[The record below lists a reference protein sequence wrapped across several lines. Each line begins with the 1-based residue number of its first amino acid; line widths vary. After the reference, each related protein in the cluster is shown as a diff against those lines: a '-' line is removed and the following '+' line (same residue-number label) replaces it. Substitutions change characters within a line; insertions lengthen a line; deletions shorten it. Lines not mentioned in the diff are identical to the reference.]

1 MNKSKQNQAEST
13 RFILKHFDTQ
23 LIVFE
28 YIDAGIK
35 GQSIKIISE
44 NKAEK
49 YNYPIGLE
57 VSGAGIM
64 SWLKCRIIPKNRE
77 YVDSLLSKMGLSH
90 SDTIGVI
97 KLCKGLSLIDCYWVV
112 EENFDGKFDD
122 YNLFD
127 NKFETTLSLIAYTG
141 YGSIKAKDFTSSP
154 EFTTN
159 GMLKKAWRY
168 KDNKITLFKGGTSG
182 AANTGNEP
190 YSEFYAAQIAQAMGI
205 NHINYGL
212 SKWKRSLC
220 CTCELFTSK
229 EISYVQIYDFVKS
242 KSIYEV
248 GQYLKTLGEEYYD
261 SFTDMLIFDA
271 IICNED
277 RHYGNFGLLVD
288 SKTNKPI
295 SFAPIFDN
303 GLSLF
308 NYAMPDDFKNLE
320 QYAKTR
326 ISSYNID
333 FLDIAKEY
341 MDDKKMPKLR
351 KLVNFKFDKHTSYN
365 LPAAR
370 LTAIEKF
377 IQNRI
382 QLLMS
387 MK

>member
-1 MNKSKQNQAEST
+1 MNEVKQNQAETT

-35 GQSIKIISE
+35 GQSINIISE
-44 NKAEK
+44 NEEEK
-49 YNYPIGLE
+49 DKNPIGLE
-57 VSGAGIM
+57 ISGAGIM
-64 SWLKCRIIPKNRE
+64 SWLKRRIIPKNRE

-90 SDTIGVI
+90 GDTIGII

-112 EENFDGKFDD
+112 EENFKGKFED

-127 NKFETTLSLIAYTG
+127 NKFETTLSLVAYTG
-141 YGSIKAKDFTSSP
+141 YGSIKAKGFTSSP

-168 KDNKITLFKGGTSG
+168 KDDKITLFKGGTSG

-190 YSEFYAAQIAQAMGI
+190 YSEFYAAQIAQTMGI

-229 EISYVQIYDFVKS
+229 EVSYVQIYDFVKS

-248 GQYLKTLGEEYYD
+248 GQYLKTLGEAYYD

-295 SFAPIFDN
+295 SFAPVFDN

-308 NYAMPDDFKNLE
+308 NYAMPNDFNNLE

-326 ISSYNID
+326 TSSYNID

-341 MDDKKMPKLR
+341 MSEKKMPKLL
-351 KLVNFKFDKHTSYN
+351 KLVNFKFDRHTSYN

-370 LTAIEKF
+370 LKAIEKF

-382 QLLMS
+382 QVLMS